1 MDVLH
6 AIRPSRNAMLT
17 FVTII
22 GLFLIGLL
30 IFLLV
35 NDDDADPRQR
45 GSAPPPTTTSEP
57 PAAAKDPRGVHKD
70 GGGLLYTPGASAPP
84 DAKARTAALGF
95 MTAFLRRDLTKS
107 QWLAQ
112 FPPYCSASF
121 VDKVLA
127 TIDPRRVPTTSVSGE
142 PVVESSHTDSVRYRI
157 STGAA
162 DYRIVVFKTLDT
174 WLVTSMTVDEK
185 SAP

>member
-1 MDVLH
+1 MDVIQ

-17 FVTII
+17 FVTIV
-22 GLFLIGLL
+22 GLLLIGLL

-35 NDDDADPRQR
+35 NEDDDPRRR
-45 GSAPPPTTTSEP
+45 GSSRLPTTTSNP
-57 PAAAKDPRGVHKD
+57 SAAVKDPHGVHED
-70 GGGLLYTPGASAPP
+70 GGGLLYTPGAPAPP
-84 DAKARTAALGF
+84 NAKARTAALGF
-95 MTAFLRRDLTKS
+95 MTSFLRRDLPKS

-112 FPPYCSASF
+112 FQPYCSPDF
-121 VDKVLA
+121 IDKVLA

-157 STGAA
+157 RTGAA
-162 DYRIVVFKTLDT
+162 DYRIVVFETHDT
-174 WLVTSMTVDEK
+174 WLVTSMEVDEK